1 MCDGLHPRSNVE
13 WLYQPRSRGLV
24 SKEDCVN
31 DEIENLALYALKS
44 NEKFVMA
51 TTAELNLKKFRNVQ
65 NRQGRRKQRLI

>member
-44 NEKFVMA
+44 NEKFVM
-51 TTAELNLKKFRNVQ
+51 
-65 NRQGRRKQRLI
+65 